1 MRVTV
6 KLMAFPSVA
15 EAEVMANIGAAS
27 SLLIVPLAV
36 AFVELMIA
44 PLLGLLKLT
53 VKVSF
58 PSNRLS

>member
-6 KLMAFPSVA
+6 KLTALPSVA
-15 EAEVMANIGAAS
+15 EAAAILNMGAAS

-36 AFVELMIA
+36 PFVELTTA

-53 VKVSF
+53 VKVSL

>member
-1 MRVTV
+1 M
-6 KLMAFPSVA
+6 KLIALPSVA
-15 EAEVMANIGAAS
+15 EAAAILNMGAGS

-36 AFVELMIA
+36 ALVELTIA

-53 VKVSF
+53 VNVSL

>member
-6 KLMAFPSVA
+6 KLTALPSVA
-15 EAEVMANIGAAS
+15 EAAAILNMGAAS

-36 AFVELMIA
+36 ALVELTTA
-44 PLLGLLKLT
+44 PLLESLKLT
-53 VKVSF
+53 VKVSL